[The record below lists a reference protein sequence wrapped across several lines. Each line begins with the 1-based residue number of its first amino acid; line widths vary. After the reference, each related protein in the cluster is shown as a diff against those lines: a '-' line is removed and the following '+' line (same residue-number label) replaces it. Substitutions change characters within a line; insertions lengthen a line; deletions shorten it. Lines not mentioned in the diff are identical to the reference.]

1 MLTLPSIQ
9 ESNKHMELT
18 TCLWFDGDAREVANF
33 YVSIFP
39 ESSLGISWIAPA
51 DTPGN
56 QKGSK
61 VLVNFV
67 IFGRPFIALNG
78 GPNYHFSE
86 AISFQIPCQDQLM
99 INKYWEILIK
109 DGGCQ
114 SRCEWLKDKF
124 GTSWQVT
131 SPALGQ
137 YIGGSDPAGAMR
149 AITAMLSMNKIIL
162 DDLEQAYE
170 SVPR

>member
-9 ESNKHMELT
+9 ESYKHMELT

-99 INKYWEILIK
+99 INTGKFS
-109 DGGCQ
+109 
-114 SRCEWLKDKF
+114 SRMADAKVDANGLKIN
-124 GTSWQVT
+124 SE
-131 SPALGQ
+131 PLG
-137 YIGGSDPAGAMR
+137 
-149 AITAMLSMNKIIL
+149 K
-162 DDLEQAYE
+162 
-170 SVPR
+170 